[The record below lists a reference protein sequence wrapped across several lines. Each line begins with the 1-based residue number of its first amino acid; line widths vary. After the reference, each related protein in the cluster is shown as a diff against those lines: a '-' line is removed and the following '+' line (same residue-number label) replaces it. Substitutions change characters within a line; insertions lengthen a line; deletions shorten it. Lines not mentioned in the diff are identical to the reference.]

1 MEIRA
6 VPGLG
11 TLELTLPATVG
22 VVGSGLIGAS
32 IGLALSAVGVD
43 VLLRDLDPEQVK
55 VAASMG
61 AGRPWVGE
69 RVDHAIVAVPPHA
82 VAGVLR
88 EIQQARLAG
97 TYSDVSSVK
106 ARPIIEAVQVGCDL
120 TTWCPAH
127 PVAGRERGGAISAR
141 ADLFAERTWVF
152 CPVPHTSR
160 PAVATAVAVAVACGA
175 VPIGISAERHDVAMA
190 AVSHVP
196 QVVASMLAAATGEL
210 RPGEL
215 ALAGQGFRDTTR
227 IADSDPQLWASILEG
242 NRGPLVAQLRR
253 MATGLSELADTF
265 DTAGEDVTL
274 ARVRELIGRGNA
286 GRALLPGKAGA
297 PGRTWSWV
305 SVVLDDRPGQ
315 LGALFTAIGRWEFN
329 VEDVGPF
336 EHSLDAPAGIV
347 EIAVDRKFVDELV
360 ERLTTGGWTAYRR
373 S

>member
-1 MEIRA
+1 
-6 VPGLG
+6 
-11 TLELTLPATVG
+11 
-22 VVGSGLIGAS
+22 
-32 IGLALSAVGVD
+32 
-43 VLLRDLDPEQVK
+43 
-55 VAASMG
+55 
-61 AGRPWVGE
+61 
-69 RVDHAIVAVPPHA
+69 
-82 VAGVLR
+82 
-88 EIQQARLAG
+88 
-97 TYSDVSSVK
+97 
-106 ARPIIEAVQVGCDL
+106 
-120 TTWCPAH
+120 
-127 PVAGRERGGAISAR
+127 
-141 ADLFAERTWVF
+141 
-152 CPVPHTSR
+152 
-160 PAVATAVAVAVACGA
+160 VATAVAVAVACGA

-242 NRGPLVAQLRR
+242 NRGPLVSQLRR

-347 EIAVDRKFVDELV
+347 EIAVDPKFVDELV
-360 ERLTTGGWTAYRR
+360 ERLTTSGWTAYRR